1 MYIRVN
7 STIELLESSAV
18 NLVYT
23 FEIELFLIILPLIYV
38 FSIKSWKIMKNSV
51 EYEVWDSI
59 NILIFI
65 ISLN

>member
-51 EYEVWDSI
+51 KYEVWDSI